1 MGKKVKNNSKKEN
14 IPLNSKIYH
23 FYANTVQEIA
33 KIE

>member
-14 IPLNSKIYH
+14 IPPNSKIHH

-33 KIE
+33 KIG